1 MVICPL
7 ATIFNVFRQTTLMII
22 RIGLLVALSATLGVA
37 LAQNKPKAEDV
48 QTFTLKNGMKFMVLE
63 DHSIPNANF
72 YTFWKVGSRNE
83 VHGITG
89 LSHFF
94 EHMMFNGA
102 KKYGPKQFDRTME
115 ANGGSNNAYTT
126 ENNTVYTDWFQSGA
140 LETIFDLEADR
151 IRDLAIDSSMVE
163 SERGVVLSERSTGLE
178 NSNYR
183 VLSELVGATAF
194 VEHPY
199 MFPVIG
205 FESDIKRWTQADLEK
220 YFKTYYSPNNAV
232 AVIVGDV
239 TPANVKK
246 LAEQYLAPIPA
257 QKLPDSLRTVE
268 PPQNGERRATTY
280 KDIATPNILLAYHIP
295 ATRHPDYYALDLL
308 SGVLSSGNSSRL
320 VKSLVLDS
328 TLASRVFTNVEL
340 SFDPGLFTIYG
351 IAANGISAE
360 KLEHS
365 IEFQIDRII
374 TEGITDTELQK
385 LKNQKLMEFYRTM
398 ESINGK
404 ANSLGTYELFFGDY
418 KKLYEAPALYN
429 KVTKEDIQRVAKTY
443 LTSRNRTV
451 GYLLP
456 EPKVN
461 PSKNN

>member
-1 MVICPL
+1 MTNQL
-7 ATIFNVFRQTTLMII
+7 
-22 RIGLLVALSATLGVA
+22 GLLAGLCLMAGVG
-37 LAQNKPKAEDV
+37 LAQNKPKPEDV

-102 KKYGPKQFDRTME
+102 KKYGPKQFDRVME

-126 ENNTVYTDWFQSGA
+126 ENTTVYTDWFQSGA

-151 IRDLAIDSSMVE
+151 IRDLAIDPNMVQ

-183 VLSELVGATAF
+183 VLNELVQSVAF

-205 FESDIKRWTQADLEK
+205 FESDIKRWTQADLER

-232 AVIVGDV
+232 AVVVGDV
-239 TPANVKK
+239 TPDQVKK
-246 LAEQYLAPIPA
+246 LATQYLESIPA
-257 QKLPDSLRTVE
+257 QPLPDSLRTVE

-280 KDIATPNILLAYHIP
+280 KDIATPNVLLAYHVP

-308 SGVLSSGNSSRL
+308 SGILSTGNSSRL

-328 TLASRVFTNVEL
+328 TIAARVSTNMDI
-340 SFDPGLFTIYG
+340 SFDPSLFSVYAV
-351 IAANGISAE
+351 AASNVSAE
-360 KLEHS
+360 QLERS
-365 IEFQIDRII
+365 VLAQIDRVVSS
-374 TEGITDTELQK
+374 GITDEELQK
-385 LKNQKLMEFYRTM
+385 LKNQKLMEFYHTM
-398 ESINGK
+398 ETINGK
-404 ANSLGTYELFFGDY
+404 ANSLGTYELYFGDY
-418 KKLYEAPALYN
+418 KKLYEAPSLYE
-429 KVTKEDIQRVAKTY
+429 KVTKADVQRVARTY
-443 LTSRNRTV
+443 LTARNRTV

-456 EPKVN
+456 ETKKSAGAN
-461 PSKNN
+461 

>member
-1 MVICPL
+1 MNNRMRLLTALMTL
-7 ATIFNVFRQTTLMII
+7 A
-22 RIGLLVALSATLGVA
+22 AGVA
-37 LAQNKPKAEDV
+37 LAQNKPKAADV

-72 YTFWKVGSRNE
+72 YSFWKVGSRNE

-102 KKYGPKQFDRTME
+102 KKYGPKQFDRVME

-126 ENNTVYTDWFQSGA
+126 ENTTVYTDWFQSGA

-151 IRDLAIDSSMVE
+151 IRDLAIDPKMVE

-183 VLSELVGATAF
+183 LLSELVQSVAF

-205 FESDIKRWTQADLEK
+205 FESDIKKWTQTDLET

-232 AVIVGDV
+232 AVVVGDV
-239 TPANVKK
+239 TAAQVKK
-246 LAEQYLAPIPA
+246 MAEQYIEPIPA

-268 PPQNGERRATTY
+268 PPQNGERRAKTY
-280 KDIATPNILLAYHIP
+280 KDVATPNILLAYHTP
-295 ATRHPDYYALDLL
+295 AARHPDYYALDLL
-308 SGVLSSGNSSRL
+308 SGVLSLGNSSRL

-328 TLASRVFTNVEL
+328 TISSRVFTNFDT
-340 SFDPGLFTIYG
+340 SFDPSLFSVYAVAASG
-351 IAANGISAE
+351 ITASQ
-360 KLEHS
+360 LEQAVLR
-365 IEFQIDRII
+365 QIDKVVK
-374 TEGITDTELQK
+374 EGITDVELQK

-404 ANSLGTYELFFGDY
+404 ANSLGTYELYFGDY
-418 KKLYEAPALYN
+418 KKLYEAPSLYE
-429 KVTKEDIQRVAKTY
+429 KVTREDVQRVARTY
-443 LTSRNRTV
+443 LTERNRKI

-456 EPKVN
+456 EPTPN
-461 PSKNN
+461 PVKNN

>member
-1 MVICPL
+1 MTKP
-7 ATIFNVFRQTTLMII
+7 
-22 RIGLLVALSATLGVA
+22 IGLLTGLLLLAGVA
-37 LAQNKPKAEDV
+37 VAQNKLKPEDV
-48 QTFTLKNGMKFMVLE
+48 KTFTLKNGMKFLVLE

-126 ENNTVYTDWFQSGA
+126 QNITAYTNWFQSGA

-151 IRDLAIDSSMVE
+151 IRDLAIDSAMVQ

-183 VLSELVGATAF
+183 VISELVQATAF
-194 VEHPY
+194 TEHPY

-205 FESDIKRWTQADLEK
+205 FESDIKKWTQADLET

-232 AVIVGDV
+232 AVVVGDV
-239 TPANVKK
+239 TVAEVRKF
-246 LAEQYLAPIPA
+246 AEQYIEPIPA
-257 QKLPDSLRTVE
+257 QKLADSLRTVE
-268 PPQNGERRATTY
+268 PPQNGERRVTTY
-280 KDIATPNILLAYHIP
+280 KDIATPNILLAYHTP

-308 SGVLSSGNSSRL
+308 GGILSSGNSSRL
-320 VKSLVLDS
+320 TKSLVLDS
-328 TLASRVFTNVEL
+328 TIASRAFTSFGE
-340 SFDPGLFTIYG
+340 SFDPELFSVYA
-351 IAANGISAE
+351 IAAKGVSAE
-360 KLEHS
+360 RLEKA
-365 IEFQIDRII
+365 IESQIDKVIS
-374 TEGITDTELQK
+374 EGVTDAELQK

-418 KKLYEAPALYN
+418 KKLYEAPALYE
-429 KVTKEDIQRVAKTY
+429 KVTKADIQRVAKTY
-443 LTSRNRTV
+443 LTQRNRTV

-456 EPKVN
+456 EPK
-461 PSKNN
+461 S

>member
-1 MVICPL
+1 MNKP
-7 ATIFNVFRQTTLMII
+7 
-22 RIGLLVALSATLGVA
+22 IGLLTGLLLTGLVAI
-37 LAQNKPKAEDV
+37 AQNKPKPEDV
-48 QTFTLKNGMKFMVLE
+48 QTFTLKNGMKFLVLE

-102 KKYGPKQFDRTME
+102 KKYGPKQFDRVME

-126 ENNTVYTDWFQSGA
+126 QNITAYTDWFQSGA
-140 LETIFDLEADR
+140 LATIFDLEADR
-151 IRDLAIDSSMVE
+151 IRDLAIDSSMVQ

-183 VLSELVGATAF
+183 VISELVQSTAF
-194 VEHPY
+194 TEHPY

-205 FESDIKRWTQADLEK
+205 FESDIKKWTQADLEK

-232 AVIVGDV
+232 AVVVGDV
-239 TPANVKK
+239 SVAEVKK
-246 LAEQYLAPIPA
+246 LAQQYIEPIPA
-257 QKLPDSLRTVE
+257 QKLPGELRTVE
-268 PPQNGERRATTY
+268 PPQNGERRVTTY
-280 KDIATPNILLAYHIP
+280 KDIATPNMMLAYHTP
-295 ATRHPDYYALDLL
+295 ATRDPDYYALDLL
-308 SGVLSSGNSSRL
+308 SGILSSGNSSRL

-328 TLASRVFTNVEL
+328 TVASQVFTSFGE
-340 SFDPGLFTIYG
+340 SFDPELFSIYA
-351 IAANGISAE
+351 IAAKDVSAE
-360 KLEHS
+360 KLEKA
-365 IEFQIDRII
+365 IENQIDKLIAD
-374 TEGITDTELQK
+374 GITDTELQK
-385 LKNQKLMEFYRTM
+385 LKNQKLMGFYRTM

-418 KKLYEAPALYN
+418 KKLYEAPALYE
-429 KVTKEDIQRVAKTY
+429 KVTKADVQRVAKKY
-443 LTSRNRTV
+443 LTPRNRTV

-456 EPKVN
+456 E
-461 PSKNN
+461 SKL